1 VRVARS
7 RAVVAAG
14 YRPAVVARVA
24 GVSRQ
29 ALYRRR
35 SRRPTAAGAGGI
47 DPDDQVIVEVAKANP
62 TDGTRMVAALA
73 SRELGRPVNRKRVQ
87 RVMRAQRL
95 LQPSRSGDRRRRP
108 GFFRVT
114 CPDELWHADMTKVWT
129 AQHGWVYLHAI
140 IDCCTRELVGW
151 SLELRCR
158 DDEAIAC
165 VEAAVMDRGV
175 RPGQLTLGTDNGSQP
190 PSLDPDGCQCGP
202 GGQATRSPWP
212 GSAADDRCPGH
223 TSATAASALSTVA
236 PGAGPVHGSGAGSG
250 ALAIRQPLR

>member
-7 RAVVAAG
+7 RAVVAVG
-14 YRPAVVARVA
+14 YRPAVLARVA

-29 ALYRRR
+29 ALYRRPG
-35 SRRPTAAGAGGI
+35 RRPSVAGPGATS
-47 DPDDQVIVEVAKANP
+47 PDDQVIVEVAKANP

-73 SRELGRPVNRKRVQ
+73 SRALDRPVNRKRVQ
-87 RVMRAQRL
+87 RVMRAHRL
-95 LQPSRSGDRRRRP
+95 LQPIRSGDRRRRP

-165 VEAAVMDRGV
+165 VETAVLAHGV
-175 RPGQLTLGTDNGSQP
+175 GPGQLTLGTDIH
-190 PSLDPDGCQCGP
+190 
-202 GGQATRSPWP
+202 AE
-212 GSAADDRCPGH
+212 
-223 TSATAASALSTVA
+223 
-236 PGAGPVHGSGAGSG
+236 
-250 ALAIRQPLR
+250 

>member
-1 VRVARS
+1 MRVARS

-14 YRPAVVARVA
+14 FRPAVVARVA

-29 ALYRRR
+29 ALYRRP
-35 SRRPTAAGAGGI
+35 SRRPAQAGPGRPAG
-47 DPDDQVIVEVAKANP
+47 DDAVIVEVAKANP

-73 SRELGRPVNRKRVQ
+73 SRELGRPINRKRVQ
-87 RVMRAQRL
+87 RVMRAHRL
-95 LQPSRSGDRRRRP
+95 LQPPRSGDRRRRP

-114 CPDELWHADMTKVWT
+114 RPDELWHADMTKVWT

-175 RPGQLTLGTDNGSQP
+175 RPGQLTLGTDNGSQFTSRDFRRHLSARGITHRRAATAIQSP
-190 PSLDPDGCQCGP
+190 RPASSRGSDSSSNAWRGDRRGSRWTRRE
-202 GGQATRSPWP
+202 TRSTT
-212 GSAADDRCPGH
+212 
-223 TSATAASALSTVA
+223 TST
-236 PGAGPVHGSGAGSG
+236 
-250 ALAIRQPLR
+250 